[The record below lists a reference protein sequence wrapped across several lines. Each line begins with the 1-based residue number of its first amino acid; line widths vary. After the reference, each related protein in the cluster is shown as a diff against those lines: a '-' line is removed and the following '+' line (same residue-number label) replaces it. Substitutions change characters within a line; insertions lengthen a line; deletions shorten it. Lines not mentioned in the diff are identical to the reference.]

1 MTSDS
6 DRAETQPGR
15 EHWPRIGNPLSRRSF
30 LRNGTLGAATLG
42 VIASVP
48 GLSGLAGWASSEAPA
63 ASGAANGAES
73 DLSELSGPIVAHV
86 TDAATGDVSLYL
98 GEREIAYRDPTLV
111 QHLIRATR

>member
-1 MTSDS
+1 MTPDS
-6 DRAETQPGR
+6 ERAQAQASG

-48 GLSGLAGWASSEAPA
+48 GLSGFAGWASSEAPA
-63 ASGAANGAES
+63 ASDAANGAES
-73 DLSELSGPIVAHV
+73 DLSEFSGPIVAHV
-86 TDAATGDVSLYL
+86 TDAITGDVSLYL

>member
-6 DRAETQPGR
+6 DRAEPETSS
-15 EHWPRIGNPLSRRSF
+15 EHWPRLGNALSRRSF

-48 GLSGLAGWASSEAPA
+48 GLSGLASWASSEAPMV
-63 ASGAANGAES
+63 SGAANGAES
-73 DLSELSGPIVAHV
+73 DLPELSSPIVAHV
-86 TDAATGDVSLYL
+86 TDAVTGDLSLYL